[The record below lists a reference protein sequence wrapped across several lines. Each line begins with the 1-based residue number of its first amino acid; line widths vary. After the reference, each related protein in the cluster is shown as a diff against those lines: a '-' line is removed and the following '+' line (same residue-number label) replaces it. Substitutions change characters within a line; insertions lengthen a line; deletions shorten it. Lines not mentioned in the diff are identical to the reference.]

1 MALELNELT
10 KRYGAKTALD
20 QVSLRLEQGVYGLL
34 GPNGAGKSTLMNILS
49 GNLSADSGSVTYGG
63 VDIAKL
69 GRDYRAVLGF
79 MPQQLGLYQQFT
91 GFRFLSYIAALKGMD
106 RRRAAQ
112 EIEEIAALVN
122 LSDVLHRRV
131 GAYSGGMKQR
141 LLIAQAVLN
150 SPEILILDEP
160 TAGLDP
166 KERIRIRNLISE
178 ISSDKIVL
186 LATHV
191 VSDVESIGREVILL
205 KKGRVVKQDTPQN
218 LLASLRGRVYELTIS
233 PEQLAQVE
241 REFLVSN
248 VSVELDRFR
257 VRVVADQEPQGY
269 ACCEAAPTLE
279 EEYLYVFADEVG

>member
-20 QVSLRLEQGVYGLL
+20 RVSLRLEQGVYGLL

-63 VDIAKL
+63 VDIARL

-191 VSDVESIGREVILL
+191 VSDVESIGKEVILL
-205 KKGRVVKQDTPQN
+205 KKGKVVKQDTPQN

>member
-20 QVSLRLEQGVYGLL
+20 RVSLRLEQGVYGLL

>member
-20 QVSLRLEQGVYGLL
+20 RVSLRLEQGVYGLL

-205 KKGRVVKQDTPQN
+205 KKGKVVKQDTPQN

>member
-178 ISSDKIVL
+178 VSSDKIVL

-205 KKGRVVKQDTPQN
+205 KKGRVVKQDTPKN

-257 VRVVADQEPQGY
+257 VRVVADWEPQGY

>member
-20 QVSLRLEQGVYGLL
+20 RVSLRLEQGVYGLL

-191 VSDVESIGREVILL
+191 VSDVESIGKEVILL
-205 KKGRVVKQDTPQN
+205 KKGKVVKQDTPQN